1 MIIQIGTEADE
12 SRILWKH
19 NEKDEWIRAD
29 IDELIEAYE
38 SIVRCKDCEYYDKGE
53 NEVDSWE
60 MCKRNLHSTS
70 QYDFCSW
77 AKMKGGTE

>member
-1 MIIQIGTEADE
+1 MTEYMTIKVETYNKMAE
-12 SRILWKH
+12 RLTYLEQKY
-19 NEKDEWIRAD
+19 AG
-29 IDELIEAYE
+29 
-38 SIVRCKDCEYYDKGE
+38 IVRCKDCEYYDKGD

-77 AKMKGGTE
+77 AKMKGDINP

>member
-1 MIIQIGTEADE
+1 MIEVIIKCSDDVRGSRNIYGEPTEE
-12 SRILWKH
+12 
-19 NEKDEWIRAD
+19 
-29 IDELIEAYE
+29 
-38 SIVRCKDCEYYDKGE
+38 IVRCKDCEYYDKGD

-77 AKMKGGTE
+77 AKMKGGTK

>member
-1 MIIQIGTEADE
+1 MIEVIIKVDDDFLREAKIRGME
-12 SRILWKH
+12 SQY
-19 NEKDEWIRAD
+19 
-29 IDELIEAYE
+29 EL
-38 SIVRCKDCEYYDKGE
+38 VRCKDCEYYDNGE

-77 AKMKGGTE
+77 AKMKGGNK